1 MMFELAGGRLRVMGT
16 LHLLPMGK
24 AVPAWVRSAYEWSE
38 AVFVEHSPADFV
50 DGATTDVPEEFPR
63 ASPKLLAQLQKAGG
77 SLNTQPPLAQW
88 RRGAAVVMALA
99 SRLSGSP
106 GADQALH
113 DWCGRD
119 GKPFG
124 YLEQASDVLHVLDAI
139 EEADWQAG
147 IAAELARPGTPA
159 QQLQQFYDAWRK
171 GRMEVIA
178 KEAREGLFAV
188 PGIRDRMLTH
198 RNTAWAAPFT
208 EPGRRSLVAV
218 GAAHLAGP
226 GNFLDAIACVSGR
239 PLRRVV

>member
-16 LHLLPMGK
+16 LHLLPVGK
-24 AVPAWVRSAYEWSE
+24 TVPAWVRSAYEWSE
-38 AVFVEHSPADFV
+38 AVFVEHSPGEFV
-50 DGATTDVPEEFPR
+50 DRATSDGAEKCPR
-63 ASPKLLAQLQKAGG
+63 ASPELLARLRQTAW
-77 SLNTQPPLAQW
+77 STNTQPPLVQW

-113 DWCGRD
+113 DWCAQQ

-124 YLEQASDVLHVLDAI
+124 YIEQASDVLDLLDAI
-139 EEADWQAG
+139 EEADWRAG

-159 QQLQQFYDAWRK
+159 LQLQQFYDAWRK

-178 KEAREGLFAV
+178 KEAREGLFSV
-188 PGIRDRMLTH
+188 PGIRERMLTG
-198 RNTAWAAPFT
+198 RNAAWAAPFT

-218 GAAHLAGP
+218 GAAHLVGP
-226 GNFLDAIACVSGR
+226 GNFLEEIARVSGR
-239 PLRRVV
+239 PLTRIV